1 MKILVAT
8 AGYPAEKNLSMM
20 YVHTRNLYYKKFG
33 LDVIVLNFSTKESY
47 VYEGINVVSLKDF
60 YDLKEKFDILVC
72 HAPNIRN
79 HYKFLKKNENG
90 FKKIVFFFHGHE
102 VLFINKVYS
111 KPFFYLKQNRIKEFF
126 RDIYDIFKLKLW
138 KFYFPKIAGKS
149 YFVFVSN
156 WMLEEF
162 KKWVKLSE
170 NDLRNHI
177 SITYNSV
184 GELFEKEKYD
194 IEVTKDYD
202 FITIRGNL
210 DGSKYCVD
218 IICKL
223 AEKYPEYKFLLVGK
237 GEFFKYHTK
246 PQNLKWENKTCN
258 HKEVIDILSKANC
271 ALMPTRT
278 DAQGLMACE
287 IATFGISLITSDISV
302 CHEVFDD
309 FKNVTFIKN
318 ENPIKNF
325 DFIYKNLLKNYT
337 FEKNNKYF
345 AEKTVKYEI
354 KIFEKVLK
362 MGEE

>member
-1 MKILVAT
+1 MRLLVTVAD
-8 AGYPAEKNLSMM
+8 YPSIHGITLM
-20 YVHTRNLYYKKFG
+20 YVHTRNLYYKKLG
-33 LDVIVLNFSTKESY
+33 IDTTVLNFSAKESY
-47 VYEGINVVSLKDF
+47 TYEDIKVVSLKDF
-60 YDLKEKFDILVC
+60 YNIKEKFDILVC

-79 HYKFLKKNENG
+79 HYRFLKKNEEK

-102 VLFINKVYS
+102 VLYINKVYS
-111 KPFFYLKQNRIKEFF
+111 KSFFYLKQNKIKESF
-126 RDIYDIFKLKLW
+126 RNIYDVFKLRVW
-138 KFYFPKIAGKS
+138 KNYFPKLANKS
-149 YFVFVSN
+149 HFVFVSN

-162 KKWVKLSE
+162 KKWIKLDE
-170 NDLRNHI
+170 KDLKNHI

-184 GELFEKEKYD
+184 GEFFEKEKYNT
-194 IEVTKDYD
+194 EVRKEYD

-218 IICKL
+218 IVCEL
-223 AEKYPEYKFLLVGK
+223 AEKYPEYKFLLIGK
-237 GEFFKYHTK
+237 GEFFKYYKK
-246 PQNLKWENKTCN
+246 PENLKWENKTCN
-258 HKEVIDILSKANC
+258 HKEIIEVLNKSKC

-287 IATFGISLITSDISV
+287 IATFGIPLITSDISV

-325 DFIYKNLLKNYT
+325 DFIYENLLKNYT

-354 KIFEKVLK
+354 EIFEKVLK

>member
-1 MKILVAT
+1 MKLLVVVAN
-8 AGYPAEKNLSMM
+8 YPSSQGITLM
-20 YVHTRNLYYKKFG
+20 YVHTRNLYYKKLG
-33 LDVIVLNFSTKESY
+33 IDVTVLNFATKESY
-47 VYEGINVVSLKDF
+47 VYEGINVISLKDF
-60 YDLKEKFDILVC
+60 YNLKEKFDILVC

-79 HYKFLKKNENG
+79 HYRFLKKNEDKFG
-90 FKKIVFFFHGHE
+90 RIIFFFHGHE

-111 KPFFYLKQNRIKEFF
+111 KPFFYLKQNNIKRWF
-126 RDIYDIFKLKLW
+126 RNTYDAFKLKLW
-138 KFYFPKIAGKS
+138 EYYFPKIASKS

-194 IEVTKDYD
+194 SEVIKEYD

-218 IICKL
+218 IVCEL
-223 AEKYPEYKFLLVGK
+223 AEKYPKYKFLLIGK
-237 GEFFKYHTK
+237 GEFFKYYTK
-246 PQNLKWENKTCN
+246 PQNLKWENKNCN
-258 HKEVIDILSKANC
+258 HKEIINILNKAKC

-287 IATFGISLITSDISV
+287 IATFGIPLITSDISV

-309 FKNVTFIKN
+309 FKNVVFIKN

-325 DFIYKNLLKNYT
+325 DFIYENLLKNYI

-345 AEKTVKYEI
+345 AEKTVKHEI
-354 KIFEKVLK
+354 SIFEKVLK
-362 MGEE
+362 MGEK